1 MAYDEGLAQRI
12 REQLTDEHGVVEK
25 QMFGGV
31 AFLLG
36 GNMSV
41 GVIKDEMCVRVG
53 PDAYEAALAQPG
65 ARLFDFSGRPMKGWV
80 MVGTE
85 GLADDDTFAA
95 WVARGVSFAR
105 SLPPK

>member
-12 REQLTDEHGVVEK
+12 REAMADEPGVVEK
-25 QMFGGV
+25 QMFGGI

-41 GVIKDEMCVRVG
+41 GVIGDEMCVRVG
-53 PDAYEAALAQPG
+53 PAAYDAALSEPG

-80 MVGTE
+80 MVGAE
-85 GLADDDTFAA
+85 GIDDEDAFAG
-95 WVARGVSFAR
+95 WVARGAAFAR